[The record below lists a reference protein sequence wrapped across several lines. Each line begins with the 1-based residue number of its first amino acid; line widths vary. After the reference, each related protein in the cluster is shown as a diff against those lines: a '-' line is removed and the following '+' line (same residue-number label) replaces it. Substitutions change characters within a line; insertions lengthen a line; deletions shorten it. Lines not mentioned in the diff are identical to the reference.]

1 MKTRLLI
8 FGIFALTLSVSSCK
22 KKDNKETEMTD
33 KPLTLSPLTTE
44 QQKTSLQDNG
54 IALANKME
62 EMMNSDEMKSI
73 SDFVTPLQNSG
84 EITLSKSF
92 EEFQSGVSKDPQ
104 ASVDNFYR
112 QLSKAVSEDKTLWGK
127 WDYSPISGK
136 FEKKNSSVDKKAT
149 FNFPAKGSKS
159 NNATLTI
166 NYVES
171 NVRIPSQPDLMPQS
185 LTVSMVVDSKE
196 FLNFQTTVSY
206 NSDLTPSLLKES
218 LKLGNFNATLNYTSD
233 TKNIEEKFAL
243 MYNADVLVKYEFTT
257 SGNYTLYDILS
268 QASQDAYSEFP
279 VVIANTGAMY
289 VQLMNVGVYFKIND
303 VKSLMSKYLLI
314 GADAEYLEKKERGSS
329 IKEIANLLNSNIVAY
344 AYFVDKKEKVADLE
358 FYVGEQTE
366 YDYRW
371 NEITK
376 KYDKIPYTESVLKT
390 RLLMSDKSKQD
401 IEAFVQTGFDGLKD
415 KLNNM
420 TVTEE

>member
-22 KKDNKETEMTD
+22 KKDNKETEITD

-44 QQKTSLQDNG
+44 QQKSSLQDNG
-54 IALANKME
+54 IALANKMDE
-62 EMMNSDEMKSI
+62 LKNSEEMKSI
-73 SDFVTPLQNSG
+73 TDFITPLQNSG
-84 EITLSKSF
+84 DITLSKSF
-92 EEFQSGVSKDPQ
+92 EELQSGVSKDPQ

-112 QLSKAVSEDKTLWGK
+112 QLSKAVAVDNTLWGT
-127 WDYSPISGK
+127 WNYSPITRK
-136 FEKKNSSVDKKAT
+136 FEKKNSSVDKKAS
-149 FNFPAKGSKS
+149 FNFPVKGSSK

-166 NYVES
+166 SYVES
-171 NVRIPSQPDLMPQS
+171 NVRIPSLPDLMPQS

-196 FLNFQTTVSY
+196 FLNFQTMVSY

-243 MYNADVLVKYEFTT
+243 MYNTDVLVKYEFTT
-257 SGNYTLYDILS
+257 SGNYSLYDILS
-268 QASQDAYSEFP
+268 QVSAEGSYSEFP
-279 VVIANTGAMY
+279 AVIANTGAMY
-289 VQLMNVGVYFKIND
+289 VQLMNVGVYFQIKDI
-303 VKSLMSKYLLI
+303 KSLMSKYLLLET
-314 GADAEYLEKKERGSS
+314 DKQYLEKKESGSS
-329 IKEIANLLNSNIVAY
+329 VKETVNLLNSNMVAY

-358 FYVGEQTE
+358 FYVGERTA

-371 NEITK
+371 NNLTR
-376 KYDKIPYTESVLKT
+376 KYDEIPYTESVVKT

-401 IEAFVQTGFDGLKD
+401 VEAFVQTGFDNLKN
-415 KLNNM
+415 KLNSYNQ
-420 TVTEE
+420 